1 MDLCKIL
8 SKRPPTCFGFLEEDN
23 SRFVLYPSTNSES
36 TTNLTTITLA
46 NLLNGSTLTRRQ
58 RYSLALTLASS
69 YLQLSST
76 PWLTGPLRNDDIL
89 FLHDKTDGDSTL
101 LDRPYICRDFSPR
114 NPAGSDHALSTLG
127 IRLLELCFGTAIE
140 CHKIRRQLPA
150 GDDISTP
157 MLDYAAALQWSR
169 TVSEEAGP
177 EFAEAIEWCLHG
189 QALRGDG
196 WRKDIVKH
204 VIDPLEYCHKQVALG
219 RSEQECYY

>member
-1 MDLCKIL
+1 L
-8 SKRPPTCFGFLEEDN
+8 SKRPPTCFGFLEEDD
-23 SRFVLYPSTNSES
+23 SRFVLYPPTNNES

-76 PWLTGPLRNDDIL
+76 PWLTGPLCKDDIL
-89 FLHDKTDGDSTL
+89 FLHDKTNDDSTF

-114 NPAGSDHALSTLG
+114 TPADANRALSTLG
-127 IRLLELCFGTAIE
+127 IRLLD
-140 CHKIRRQLPA
+140 Q
-150 GDDISTP
+150 
-157 MLDYAAALQWSR
+157 

-219 RSEQECYY
+219 RSEQ

>member
-8 SKRPPTCFGFLEEDN
+8 SKRPPICFGFLEEDD
-23 SRFVLYPSTNSES
+23 SRFVIYPLTNSES
-36 TTNLTTITLA
+36 TTNLGTITLA

-89 FLHDKTDGDSTL
+89 FLHDKTNEDSTL

-114 NPAGSDHALSTLG
+114 TTAGSDRALSTLG

-140 CHKIRRQLPA
+140 CHKIRQQLPA
-150 GDDISTP
+150 GDDTSTP

-169 TVSEEAGP
+169 AVSEEAGP

-196 WRKDIVKH
+196 WREDIVKH

-219 RSEQECYY
+219 RSDQ